1 MSTSTSSDPTGPD
14 QAAGG
19 ALVDAVAGRIR
30 ERILSGDVP
39 IGAQL
44 RQAELAEDF
53 GVSRM
58 PVREALRQLQ
68 AGGLIEVHPNRG
80 AVVRVPA
87 PWEVRETYEVR
98 AELEALAAHRA
109 VPHITPAQLDELR
122 ALNAEMRRRAD
133 AGGAGPEPEPA
144 LRHRGNEAFHT
155 VIAACSGNERLRRA
169 IDELH
174 AAYPRNILAR
184 LLVDD
189 PRYCAD
195 NFAEHDRI
203 VDALAAGD
211 AATAGSVMREH
222 VVQAGE
228 QLARWFERRSST
240 VFRGVGG

>member
-1 MSTSTSSDPTGPD
+1 MD
-14 QAAGG
+14 QVAA
-19 ALVDAVAGRIR
+19 RIR
-30 ERILSGDVP
+30 ERILSGDIP

-44 RQAELAEDF
+44 RQAELAVDF

-68 AGGLIEVHPNRG
+68 TGGLIEVHPNRG

-98 AELEALAAHRA
+98 AELEALAARRA
-109 VPHITPAQLDELR
+109 VRRITPAHLDQLR
-122 ALNAEMRRRAD
+122 VLNLEMRRRAD
-133 AGGAGPEPEPA
+133 AGGADPDPEPTR
-144 LRHRGNEAFHT
+144 RHRGNEDFHT
-155 VIAACSGNERLRRA
+155 VIAACSGNHRLHRA

-195 NFAEHDRI
+195 NFTEHDRI
-203 VDALAAGD
+203 VGALAAGD
-211 AATAGSVMREH
+211 AAAAGSLMREH

-228 QLARWFERRSST
+228 QLARWFEQRSST
-240 VFRGVGG
+240 VFRGVPG

>member
-1 MSTSTSSDPTGPD
+1 VSTSTSSEPAPS
-14 QAAGG
+14 GG
-19 ALVDAVAGRIR
+19 ALVDQVAARIR
-30 ERILSGDVP
+30 ERILSGDIP

-44 RQAELAEDF
+44 RQAELAVDF

-58 PVREALRQLQ
+58 PVREALRQLR

-98 AELEALAAHRA
+98 AELEALAARRA
-109 VPHITPAQLDELR
+109 VRRITADHLEQLR
-122 ALNAEMRRRAD
+122 ALNTRMRRRAD
-133 AGGAGPEPEPA
+133 GDGTGPEPAPA
-144 LRHRGNEAFHT
+144 HRHRGNEAFHT
-155 VIAACSGNERLRRA
+155 VIAACSGNDRLHRA

-174 AAYPRNILAR
+174 AAYPRNILAH

-203 VDALAAGD
+203 IAALAAGD
-211 AATAGSVMREH
+211 AAAAGSLMRGH

-228 QLARWFERRSST
+228 QLARWFEQRSST

>member
-1 MSTSTSSDPTGPD
+1 VSTSTSSDPATAHP
-14 QAAGG
+14 GG
-19 ALVDAVAGRIR
+19 ALVDVVAGRIR
-30 ERILSGDVP
+30 ERILSGDIP
-39 IGAQL
+39 IGSQL
-44 RQAELAEDF
+44 RQGELAEDF

-98 AELEALAAHRA
+98 AELEALAARRA
-109 VPHITPAQLDELR
+109 VRRVTPAHLEELR

-144 LRHRGNEAFHT
+144 RRHRGNEAFHT
-155 VIAACSGNERLRRA
+155 VIADCAGNERLRRA

-174 AAYPRNILAR
+174 AAFPRNILAR
-184 LLVDD
+184 LLAED

-211 AATAGSVMREH
+211 AAAAGTVMREH
-222 VVQAGE
+222 VLQAGE